1 MAALHVSHTREA
13 QLEAPDTA
21 WTGRMDVL
29 TETVTLLETA
39 SVQLRRIEPPTHMRE
54 YQTLLS
60 QGLAGM
66 TGAYRI
72 SLQALREHDH
82 SRFTEG
88 ARMHADA
95 DAKIREA
102 VAVMDE

>member
-1 MAALHVSHTREA
+1 MAALHASHTRET
-13 QLEAPDTA
+13 QLEAPDAA
-21 WTGRMDVL
+21 WAGRMDVL
-29 TETVTLLETA
+29 IETVTLLETA
-39 SVQLRRIEPPTHMRE
+39 IVQLRRIEPPTHMRE

-66 TGAYRI
+66 TEAYRI
-72 SLQALREHDH
+72 SLQALREHDN
-82 SRFTEG
+82 SKFTEG
-88 ARMHADA
+88 SRIQADA